1 MFRSL
6 FRPYGPVWNFLNHVT
21 DVLGLSLL
29 WCLCCLPLVTI
40 GPATTALYDSV
51 VHGIRYG
58 EEGVYGRFLR
68 TFRAELRTGI
78 PATLIWGVILLFGD
92 WVLALLQ
99 EAGQEDAAASLMA
112 GAYHAV
118 LAIPVAAACWSAM
131 IPSRFTCTFR
141 ELMVLSVRYL
151 PAHLLPSVLI
161 AAFTWLVFWYCCQYP
176 IGLTFAPA
184 VCVLCWSF
192 VAERVFAKYGAGLQ
206 DANPEDAD
214 PQ

>member
-1 MFRSL
+1 M
-6 FRPYGPVWNFLNHVT
+6 
-21 DVLGLSLL
+21 LGLSLL
-29 WCLCCLPLVTI
+29 WCLCCLPVVTI
-40 GPATTALYDSV
+40 GPATTALYDAV
-51 VHGIRYG
+51 VRGIRYG

-78 PATLIWGVILLFGD
+78 PATLIWGVILLFGA

-131 IPSRFTCTFR
+131 IPSRFTCSFR

-151 PAHLLPSVLI
+151 PAHLLSSVLI
-161 AAFTWLVFWYCCQYP
+161 AAFTCLVFWYCCQYP

-192 VAERVFAKYGAGLQ
+192 AAERVFAKYGAGLQ
-206 DANPEDAD
+206 SANPEDAD

>member
-1 MFRSL
+1 M
-6 FRPYGPVWNFLNHVT
+6 T

-29 WCLCCLPLVTI
+29 WCLCCLPVVTI
-40 GPATTALYDSV
+40 GPATTALYDAV
-51 VHGIRYG
+51 VRGIRYG

-78 PATLIWGVILLFGD
+78 PATLIWGVILLFGA

-131 IPSRFTCTFR
+131 IPSRFTCSFR

-151 PAHLLPSVLI
+151 PAHLLSSVLI
-161 AAFTWLVFWYCCQYP
+161 AAFTCLVFWYCCQYP

-192 VAERVFAKYGAGLQ
+192 AAERVFAKYGAGLQ
-206 DANPEDAD
+206 SANPEDAD

>member
-29 WCLCCLPLVTI
+29 WCLCCLPVVTI
-40 GPATTALYDSV
+40 GPATTALYDAV
-51 VHGIRYG
+51 VRGIRYG
-58 EEGVYGRFLR
+58 EEGVYG
-68 TFRAELRTGI
+68 
-78 PATLIWGVILLFGD
+78 
-92 WVLALLQ
+92 
-99 EAGQEDAAASLMA
+99 
-112 GAYHAV
+112 HAV

-206 DANPEDAD
+206 NANPEDAD

>member
-29 WCLCCLPLVTI
+29 WCLCCLPVVTI
-40 GPATTALYDSV
+40 GPDTTALDDAV
-51 VHGIRYG
+51 VRGIRYG

-78 PATLIWGVILLFGD
+78 PATLIWGVILLFGA

-118 LAIPVAAACWSAM
+118 LAIPVAAACWSVM
-131 IPSRFTCTFR
+131 MPSRVPCSFR
-141 ELMVLSVRYL
+141 ELLVLSVRYL

-192 VAERVFAKYGAGLQ
+192 AAERVFAKYGAGLQ
-206 DANPEDAD
+206 NANPEDAD

>member
-6 FRPYGPVWNFLNHVT
+6 FRPYGPVWYFLNHVT

-29 WCLCCLPLVTI
+29 WCLCCLPVVTI
-40 GPATTALYDSV
+40 GPATTALYDAV
-51 VHGIRYG
+51 VRGIRYG

-78 PATLIWGVILLFGD
+78 PATLIWGVILLFGA

-112 GAYHAV
+112 GAYYAV
-118 LAIPVAAACWSAM
+118 LAIPVAAACWSVM

>member
-58 EEGVYGRFLR
+58 EEGVYGRFFR

-78 PATLIWGVILLFGD
+78 CATLLWGIILLFGA

-131 IPSRFTCTFR
+131 IPSRFTCSFW

-206 DANPEDAD
+206 NANPEDAD